1 MHEFKRIAVYCG
13 SSNSVDARYFA
24 AARATGRIL
33 AERGIG
39 VVYGGGKS
47 GLMGAVAD
55 AALSA
60 GGEVIGVIPERLDA
74 VEVGHPALTELH
86 VVRGMQTRKALMLD
100 LADGFIALPG
110 GFGTWEEIMEAATQ
124 VMLGY
129 MNKPLGLLNVAGYYD
144 HLLAFIAH
152 SVEIGF
158 VRPPHAHLLQVA
170 TDPAELLTKLHAQ
183 ELVTIFEVLGL
194 KAPSPPG
201 ASIDQN
207 KP

>member
-1 MHEFKRIAVYCG
+1 MHEFKRVAVYCG
-13 SSNSVDARYFA
+13 SSNSVDAHYFE
-24 AARATGRIL
+24 AARATGRLL

-55 AALSA
+55 AALRA

-129 MNKPLGLLNVAGYYD
+129 LQKPLGLLNVDGYYD
-144 HLLAFIAH
+144 HLQAFIAH
-152 SVEIGF
+152 SVQVGF
-158 VRPPHAHLLQVA
+158 VKPAFADLLQVD
-170 TDPAELLTKLHAQ
+170 TDPAGLLDRMARQ
-183 ELVTIFEVLGL
+183 ELTTIFDVLGL
-194 KAPSPPG
+194 TPRS
-201 ASIDQN
+201 
-207 KP
+207 

>member
-1 MHEFKRIAVYCG
+1 MHEFKRVAVYCG
-13 SSNSVDARYFA
+13 SSNNVDARYFE
-24 AARATGRIL
+24 AARATGRLL

-55 AALSA
+55 AALAA

-86 VVRGMQTRKALMLD
+86 VVQGMQVRKALMLD

-129 MNKPLGLLNVAGYYD
+129 LKKPLGLLNVDGYYD

-152 SVEIGF
+152 SVSVGF
-158 VRPPHAHLLQVA
+158 VRPAFADLLQVD
-170 TDPAELLTKLHAQ
+170 TDPADLLARMGTQ
-183 ELVTIFEVLGL
+183 ELTTIFEVLGL
-194 KAPSPPG
+194 TARS
-201 ASIDQN
+201 
-207 KP
+207 